1 MQLELESRTVKQER
15 VGNVEQ
21 EPETRVYSA
30 TAREKGCVPR
40 ESRECAARARDQGMY
55 SKN

>member
-1 MQLELESRTVKQER
+1 VQLELEIRECTART
-15 VGNVEQ
+15 
-21 EPETRVYSA
+21 
-30 TAREKGCVPR
+30 REKGCVAR